1 MKVTVCMGSRCT
13 MMGANQIYDQLEY
26 IAKDLC
32 GPESEICSSK
42 NLEISIS
49 KCLNLCKGDNVN
61 KAPIVMIDDEI
72 VYNATP
78 QVVSEKVMDAL
89 RKDLWKRVIQG

>member
-26 IAKDLC
+26 IANELC
-32 GPESEICSSK
+32 GPESELCSSK
-42 NLEISIS
+42 NLELNIS
-49 KCLNLCKGDNVN
+49 KCLNLCKGENER
-61 KAPIVMIDDEI
+61 KAPIVVIDDEI

-78 QVVSEKVMDAL
+78 QAVSEKVMEAL
-89 RKDLWKRVIQG
+89 RQDL